1 MMKVSNQIKGCIYGC
16 IAAISYGVNP
26 LCAKLL
32 YKDGINCNS
41 VLCYRFMIGTLL
53 LALFMLLGRRS
64 FSLTRKETYV
74 LTLLGG
80 VFAISSL
87 TYFLS
92 FHYMSAGVAATLV
105 FAYPVFV
112 AVLMAIFFKE
122 RLKWSSISAIALT
135 IIGILLLYK
144 DDSGRPI
151 ATPGIVLILLSAL
164 AYALYIIIINK
175 SGIVMSSVK
184 LTFYAMAVCWVCIV
198 AYALLTPTGELQL
211 LHGTEQW
218 TCAITL
224 GLVPTVIS
232 LVFMAMAI
240 KCIGSTSTAV
250 MGALEPVTSI
260 VLGMLLLGESIT
272 LRISVGIV
280 FILIAVMFII
290 LDAKMRGV
298 LSNTMVVK
306 KGRLMIKKIR
316 WR

>member
-1 MMKVSNQIKGCIYGC
+1 MMKVSNQMKGCIYGC

-122 RLKWSSISAIALT
+122 RLKWPSISAIALT

-151 ATPGIVLILLSAL
+151 AHPRHC
-164 AYALYIIIINK
+164 AYTAFGFGLCALYYHHQQEWHSNVERKTNILCNG
-175 SGIVMSSVK
+175 S
-184 LTFYAMAVCWVCIV
+184 L
-198 AYALLTPTGELQL
+198 
-211 LHGTEQW
+211 
-218 TCAITL
+218 L
-224 GLVPTVIS
+224 GLHCGLCLTHTNRRIATIARNRTMDLRHNLGIS
-232 LVFMAMAI
+232 ANSHILSVYGHGYKVHWFYFNSRD
-240 KCIGSTSTAV
+240 GSFRASNLYCV
-250 MGALEPVTSI
+250 RHVTI
-260 VLGMLLLGESIT
+260 RREYNAAHQC
-272 LRISVGIV
+272 RHSVYIDSRNV
-280 FILIAVMFII
+280 YH
-290 LDAKMRGV
+290 
-298 LSNTMVVK
+298 T
-306 KGRLMIKKIR
+306 
-316 WR
+316 